1 MWRCVILALFL
12 LGFAGASGC
21 AGSPAR
27 DAASVASFGRLD
39 AVHAAGDRY
48 AGDPNVPAKVLKGLV
63 EALDNDD
70 RAVRMMAIQALQ
82 RITGTR
88 HGFDPYAP
96 RHVRETAVRR
106 WWDHVYAMPPDRP
119 SGGQGV

>member
-1 MWRCVILALFL
+1 VWRRVILALFL

-27 DAASVASFGRLD
+27 DAASAAPFGRLD
-39 AVHAAGDRY
+39 AVRAAGDRY
-48 AGDPNVPAKVLKGLV
+48 ARDPNVPAKVLKGLV

-88 HGFDPYAP
+88 HGFDPYATG
-96 RHVRETAVRR
+96 HVRETAVRR
-106 WWDHVYAMPPDRP
+106 WREHVHAMPPNRP
-119 SGGQGV
+119 SGGPGV